1 MMPGSQPTIRFWGF
15 RMISSKTIYVILSGL
30 LLVFSTTSSYAAT
43 IEDERDLAIL
53 PEYCLATQVIRSISK
68 LPKSAYDN
76 NVKIYGDIYP
86 HLHHYCWALIG
97 EFKANT
103 RSSLKDRGL
112 RNTRLQ
118 QALRDIQYVFNKNPP
133 ETFKPLAEIYTTR
146 ARILVSLNRSGE
158 AVGDLIRAINLQ
170 PGYQRAYAQLSD
182 IYVRLGKKDKA
193 IATLEKGV
201 ENNESPKIL
210 LRELERLGKPYK
222 GTPGSAVAKKQ
233 EMGSPAPGQDSTG
246 MNTPQANESSPSST
260 SPVDESPKVTTP
272 EAVGTP
278 SDIKSSEPS
287 APNNTGNP
295 YCRFCP

>member
-1 MMPGSQPTIRFWGF
+1 
-15 RMISSKTIYVILSGL
+15 MISSKTLYVFLSGVW
-30 LLVFSTTSSYAAT
+30 LVLSTTTGYATT
-43 IEDERDLAIL
+43 IEDERELAIL
-53 PEYCLATQVIRSISK
+53 PEYCLATQQIRAISK

-76 NVKIYGDIYP
+76 NVKIYGEIYP

-246 MNTPQANESSPSST
+246 MNTPQASEPPASPTST
-260 SPVDESPKVTTP
+260 VDQPPKVTTP
-272 EAVGTP
+272 DAVAPP
-278 SDIKSSEPS
+278 SDTKSSEPS